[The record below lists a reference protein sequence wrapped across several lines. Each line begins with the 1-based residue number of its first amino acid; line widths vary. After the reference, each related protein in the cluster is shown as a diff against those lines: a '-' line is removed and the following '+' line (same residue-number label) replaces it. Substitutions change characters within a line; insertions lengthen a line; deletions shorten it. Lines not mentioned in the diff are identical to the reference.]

1 MWVIVVNKDLQEFR
15 DNTLSDIIG
24 GDKPK
29 ENYMSYRFGR
39 FNQTPFLPD
48 AKVYKTKSGAE
59 RIINQVKST
68 DNSSWRSKYYNLWQR
83 HLSCR
88 KLSRQ
93 EWHDIINFELGKLER
108 SYQTRKSKLE
118 KKKNDF
124 PLS

>member
-15 DNTLSDIIG
+15 DSTLSDIIG
-24 GDKPK
+24 GDRVKD
-29 ENYMSYRFGR
+29 NYICYKFSRY
-39 FNQTPFLPD
+39 NYSTFLPD

-59 RIINQVKST
+59 KVINIIKNT
-68 DNSSWRSKYYNLWQR
+68 DNSSWRSKYYNLWQK

-93 EWHDIINFELGKLER
+93 EWHDIVNFELAKLER
-108 SYQTRKSKLE
+108 SYQIRKSKLE
-118 KKKNDF
+118 KKKNQF